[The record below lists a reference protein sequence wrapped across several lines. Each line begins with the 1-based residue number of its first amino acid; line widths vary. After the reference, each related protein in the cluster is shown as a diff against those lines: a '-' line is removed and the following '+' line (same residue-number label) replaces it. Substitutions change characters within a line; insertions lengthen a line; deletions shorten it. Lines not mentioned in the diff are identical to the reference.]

1 MIALLLRWLAVF
13 VGVRVHKV
21 SVSVDRWPKDAEH
34 NAGERFLRLYVGV
47 TVLGRFMD
55 VEVRL

>member
-1 MIALLLRWLAVF
+1 MIALALRWLAAF

-21 SVSVDRWPKDAEH
+21 SVSVERWPKDADH
-34 NAGERFLRLYVGV
+34 NAGDRFVRFYVAV
-47 TVLGRFMD
+47 VALGRFMD

>member
-21 SVSVDRWPKDAEH
+21 SVGLDRWPKDAEH

>member
-1 MIALLLRWLAVF
+1 VIRWALRFFAAL

-21 SVSVDRWPKDAEH
+21 SVSVERWPKDAEH
-34 NAGERFLRLYVGV
+34 NAGDRFLRAYVAV
-47 TVLGRFMD
+47 VALGRFMD

>member
-1 MIALLLRWLAVF
+1 MIALLFRLLSAI

-21 SVSVDRWPKDAEH
+21 SLSVERWPKDAEH
-34 NAGERFLRLYVGV
+34 NAGARFLRVYVAIV
-47 TVLGRFMD
+47 ALGRFMD